1 MKITFNYFFAIL
13 SDIPSFYQTG
23 GGNFWAA
30 MCNGQVVG
38 TIALIDI
45 GNNQGVLRKMF
56 VKAAYRGR
64 VYNTAELLLSML
76 ILWAREHSIYEIY
89 LGTTDKFLAA
99 HRFYEKKGFTRIAKE
114 TLPDT
119 FSIMKV
125 DTRFYMIKL

>member
-1 MKITFNYFFAIL
+1 
-13 SDIPSFYQTG
+13 
-23 GGNFWAA
+23 
-30 MCNGQVVG
+30 
-38 TIALIDI
+38 
-45 GNNQGVLRKMF
+45 MF